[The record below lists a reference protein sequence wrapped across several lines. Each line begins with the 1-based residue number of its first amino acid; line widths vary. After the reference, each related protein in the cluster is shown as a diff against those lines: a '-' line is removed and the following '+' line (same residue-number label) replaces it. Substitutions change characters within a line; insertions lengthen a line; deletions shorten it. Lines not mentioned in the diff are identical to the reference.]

1 MDSNSNEFPSKTPN
15 ESFPSLTLVAVA
27 HAGHRVSTDVFGFV
41 VKATVPTISNPNC
54 SGESIS
60 PRNGKDQEES
70 GNSGGGHDPSRKT
83 VRTLSPLT
91 RSRSLRWPESPAS
104 PAGSQHPARGLAE
117 ETTQSPASPAV
128 PERAVPVAADKS
140 GHSLTARHWAHR
152 PGGPTAGAWGEEGQ
166 SPATS
171 EPAVCGPTS
180 GRGLRETCPARAPRT
195 SEADQCCGPRCEFT
209 CTATHK
215 QDGGESR
222 SSHTR
227 ARPPVAD
234 CSPGKPCCL
243 QEKAAGLC

>member
-1 MDSNSNEFPSKTPN
+1 MGEGTTPPENRANSESADTLQEFA
-15 ESFPSLTLVAVA
+15 LAGVA
-27 HAGHRVSTDVFGFV
+27 
-41 VKATVPTISNPNC
+41 
-54 SGESIS
+54 
-60 PRNGKDQEES
+60 
-70 GNSGGGHDPSRKT
+70 
-83 VRTLSPLT
+83 
-91 RSRSLRWPESPAS
+91 
-104 PAGSQHPARGLAE
+104 GLACRLAA
-117 ETTQSPASPAV
+117 PRAGPGRGNHAVPPSPAV

>member
-27 HAGHRVSTDVFGFV
+27 HAGHRVSTGVLGFV

-104 PAGSQHPARGLAE
+104 PAGSQHPVQGLAE

-166 SPATS
+166 SQPS
-171 EPAVCGPTS
+171 VDP
-180 GRGLRETCPARAPRT
+180 
-195 SEADQCCGPRCEFT
+195 
-209 CTATHK
+209 
-215 QDGGESR
+215 
-222 SSHTR
+222 
-227 ARPPVAD
+227 
-234 CSPGKPCCL
+234 
-243 QEKAAGLC
+243 